1 MKMKKHVGY
10 GIAVCSLLLAGAAQ
24 AADNRV
30 WVNHGGDQ
38 DWSNPDNWHNDTVPG
53 AGDQALYSIAGIAPA
68 IVSDSVPV
76 FENIAWEAGGQI
88 EVAAGGNLNLA
99 GFGYFGYSTN
109 HTASLLMSGGTATFA
124 GRLLAGVAGTG
135 TITVDSGTINAND
148 RFLIA
153 PYPGSSGA
161 VVMNGGVINAAT
173 NFYTGRFGEG
183 KLTVNSGTINA
194 NQGVKFGVATNSSGF
209 VVMDGDGVM
218 TVSSDLTVGE
228 SGFGSLS
235 LRGNS
240 ILNANGEWTM
250 VGRYAVE
257 GSIGT
262 MQVVGG
268 SFNSTGHLYV
278 GPEGAGNM
286 DVLSGNVSIG
296 RDLVGGFF
304 EAGATANMTIRGG
317 VVSADELRFD
327 GLGSSALCLDGGQL
341 ISRSG
346 ILLAE
351 DADTS
356 ICIGGGELVF
366 LNSTHAAVE
375 AQATNWN
382 YGGGTMSLVDN
393 GGGEIVV
400 SGSRATGVLGNILW
414 ENLGGDQDWAN
425 PENWNSGYVPF
436 GAESA
441 FSILDGVAPAI
452 ISSAVPSVGRI
463 ILEGGGQLE
472 IAAGGN
478 LNVTSA
484 HNGQCVIAYGAGTT
498 GSLLMSGG
506 TATIGGT
513 FYTGLMGNGTL
524 TVNSG
529 TLNANGVTVIAS
541 AASSTSSAVMNGG
554 VMNVANTFTVGDY
567 GTGSLTLNAGS
578 KLNVKGIWTMVGRR
592 PGITGTMLVDGGD
605 FNSSSLATSHLYIG
619 AEGAGILT
627 VNSGSVNLGG
637 WLMGSKF
644 DAGATADLV
653 INGGVVS
660 ARSMDLSG
668 LGAVTLD
675 LNGGQLITRSGV
687 LLEDAD
693 STFYIGAGELVFM
706 GSLYED
712 VLAQVSGSNWI
723 FDEYPSVFERNGDI
737 VVTSGSLKPATI
749 VDWSLVSSDVM
760 KLVVDTP
767 AGAENYNVQ
776 SNVNLLVT
784 AGWGNVPHS
793 TNGLAPFVEAN
804 LAYSSAEGSNMVI
817 YVQTDAASSEFFR
830 IIGE

>member
-1 MKMKKHVGY
+1 MMKMKKHVGY

-68 IVSDSVPV
+68 IVSSSVPV

-109 HTASLLMSGGTATFA
+109 HTAFLLMSGGTATFA

-194 NQGVKFGVATNSSGF
+194 NQWVKFGVETNSSGF

-218 TVSSDLTVGE
+218 TVSSDLTVGDY
-228 SGFGSLS
+228 GFGSLS

-382 YGGGTMSLVDN
+382 YGGGTMSVVDN

-425 PENWNSGYVPF
+425 PANWNSGYVPF

-529 TLNANGVTVIAS
+529 TVNANGIAVIAS
-541 AASSTSSAVMNGG
+541 AASSTGFAVMNGG
-554 VMNVANTFTVGDY
+554 VMNVAADFTVGDF
-567 GTGSLTLNAGS
+567 GTGGLTLNGGT
-578 KLNVKGIWTMVGRR
+578 LNANGGWTMVGRR
-592 PGITGTMLVDGGD
+592 PGVLGTLLVDGGD
-605 FNSSSLATSHLYIG
+605 FNSTGNLFIG
-619 AEGAGILT
+619 AEGTGILT

-637 WLMGSKF
+637 WLIGSKYN
-644 DAGATADLV
+644 AGATADLV

-660 ARSMDLSG
+660 ASSMDLSG

-675 LNGGQLITRSGV
+675 LNGGLLITRSGV

-693 STFYIGAGELVFM
+693 STFYIGAGELRFD
-706 GSLYED
+706 GSAYGD
-712 VLAQVSGSNWI
+712 VLAQVSGSNFI
-723 FDEYPSVFERNGDI
+723 YDDTMSVTDNGTYI
-737 VVTSGSLKPATI
+737 SVTSIPEPATLGLM
-749 VDWSLVSSDVM
+749 VFFG
-760 KLVVDTP
+760 
-767 AGAENYNVQ
+767 GAAIAIRRH
-776 SNVNLLVT
+776 LL
-784 AGWGNVPHS
+784 
-793 TNGLAPFVEAN
+793 
-804 LAYSSAEGSNMVI
+804 I
-817 YVQTDAASSEFFR
+817 
-830 IIGE
+830 